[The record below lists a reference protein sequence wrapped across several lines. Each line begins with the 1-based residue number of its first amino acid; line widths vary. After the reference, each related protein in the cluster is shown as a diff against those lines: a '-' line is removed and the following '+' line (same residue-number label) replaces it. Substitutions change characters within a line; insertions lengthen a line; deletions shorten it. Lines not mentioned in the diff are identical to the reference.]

1 MYYNRRIYDI
11 ASKYHHRLLS
21 LDEALALCKG
31 REEEFFSALQD
42 IGELTKNMKQYYIM
56 KNTSNTYYSVESF
69 RWNLSNTLK
78 KIADNINAGDIIDIN
93 VGTAKFINEIF
104 NNKTLRAYLQVAKLA
119 DNIKDNKFIISK
131 PITTA
136 DIKADDIQPVETPTT
151 DRCIELYY
159 EYIGKG
165 DMEKANAMY
174 NIITYKNDENQP
186 LN

>member
-11 ASKYHHRLLS
+11 ASKYHHRLIS

-31 REEEFFSALQD
+31 KEEEFFSALQD
-42 IGELTKNMKQYYIM
+42 IGELTKNIRQYYIM

-104 NNKTLRAYLQVAKLA
+104 NNKTLRVYLQVAKLA
-119 DNIKDNKFIISK
+119 DNIKDSKFIFAK
-131 PITTA
+131 PITAENIT
-136 DIKADDIQPVETPTT
+136 ADDIKQVETPTT

-159 EYIGKG
+159 EYISKG
-165 DMEKANAMY
+165 DMEKANALY
-174 NIITYKNDENQP
+174 NIITYKSDEN
-186 LN
+186 